1 MKFHDKDLNRF
12 LELRASVPISRGL
25 EERIISFVAQG
36 TNQQSLESMSIVAF
50 IQDALSTLISV
61 RYTYA
66 FSGVLL
72 VGLALGFINS
82 VILSNFDYLPYAEL
96 FYHEES
102 LL

>member
-1 MKFHDKDLNRF
+1 MKFHDKDLNAF

-25 EERIISFVAQG
+25 EERIINFVTRG
-36 TNQQSLESMSIVAF
+36 TGEQTGQSISIVGF
-50 IQDALSTLISV
+50 IQEALSTLVSI

-96 FYHEES
+96 LYHEES

>member
-1 MKFHDKDLNRF
+1 MKFHDKDLNAF

-25 EERIISFVAQG
+25 EERIINFVKSGG
-36 TNQQSLESMSIVAF
+36 TEQSIQSMSITGF
-50 IQDALSTLISV
+50 IQEALSSLVSV

-96 FYHEES
+96 LYHEES